1 VTEVTDVRSAGGER
15 DGEVLAQARELRP
28 LFSAHGEA
36 GEAKGELTDEVVKA
50 LDDGGL
56 WGIWTPASLGGAELS
71 PVGALEVI
79 EEVSYAD
86 PSTGWVLMAVAL
98 ATGTG
103 GAYLGD
109 DAVDQ
114 LFAGGRIP
122 AIGGQGTPR
131 GKAFPESGGYVLS
144 GDWSY
149 GSGILHCDYIH
160 TGGIVYE
167 SEGTPRLLEGGIP
180 DVRVFVLPRD
190 QVAYGANWDVMGL
203 RATGSIDYTI
213 EPTFVPE
220 DWTHPSLMEE
230 PRRGGVGFRLGIAG
244 FGCICHSAFALG
256 VGRRV
261 LDELAALVQGGV
273 ARPGQLADSEMFHA
287 EFARAEARFRAARAF
302 VHETWRD
309 IQGTLA
315 QRARPSTRQ
324 QTLARLAL
332 NNATWTVS
340 DGCMFAYTAGG
351 GLALRQSTIQRLF
364 RDMHAGTQH
373 FTSGEP
379 VLRECGRE
387 LVGVA
392 ADKVWRFFEL
402 ADPV

>member
-1 VTEVTDVRSAGGER
+1 MSSDMLEH
-15 DGEVLAQARELRP
+15 ARALRP
-28 LFSAHGEA
+28 LFSSHAVA
-36 GEAKGELTDEVVKA
+36 GEEKGALPDEVVAA
-50 LDDGGL
+50 LGDGGF
-56 WGIWTPASLGGAELS
+56 WGLWTPAPLGGAELS
-71 PVGALEVI
+71 PIEALEVI

-86 PSTGWVLMAVAL
+86 ASTGWVLMAVAL

-109 DAVDQ
+109 EAVAQ
-114 LFAGGRIP
+114 LFADGRMP

-131 GKAFPESGGYVLS
+131 GKATPESGGYVLS
-144 GDWSY
+144 GNWSY
-149 GSGILHCDYIH
+149 GSGILHCEYIH

-167 SEGTPRLLEGGIP
+167 SEDTPRLLDGGVP

-190 QVAYGANWDVMGL
+190 QVTFGANWDVMGL

-213 EPTFVPE
+213 ESKFVPE
-220 DWTHPSLMEE
+220 DYTHPSLIEE
-230 PRRGGVGFRLGIAG
+230 PRRGGVPFRLGIAG

-261 LDELAALVQGGV
+261 LDELAVLVQGGI
-273 ARPGQLADSEMFHA
+273 ARPGQLADSEMFSA
-287 EFARAEARFRAARAF
+287 EFARAEARFRAARAL
-302 VHETWRD
+302 VYETWRD
-309 IQGTLA
+309 NQETLVGGG
-315 QRARPSTRQ
+315 RLSTRQ

-340 DGCMFAYTAGG
+340 EACLFAYTAGG
-351 GLALRQSTIQRLF
+351 GYSLRESTIQRLF

-373 FTSGEP
+373 FTSGGP
-379 VLRECGRE
+379 VLSECGRE
-387 LVGVA
+387 LSGVA
-392 ADKVWRFFEL
+392 ANKVWRFFEL